1 MKHFFI
7 YILLSSFSLSSFAQV
22 TTPLPRFLSPDNGG
36 TEGGVK
42 TIEGAGVVSGGRSA
56 GPWSLRQCIEYAL
69 EHNIS
74 IKQQAVAVQNNE
86 LALSTARNSRL
97 PSLNASASQ
106 SFNFGRGQTIDGTYV
121 NRNTQ
126 NTGVNLGTD
135 IPLFTGFRIPN
146 EIAARRLDLQAAMA
160 DLERARENIALQV
173 TSSYLEVLYQKE
185 LVAVQ
190 QQQVELSKTQLDRID
205 RLFRNGKQSEADVA
219 QARSVVANDEL
230 SLTQQQNQLQLA
242 LLDLSQLLEL
252 PSPEGFDIE
261 APSDS
266 PEWGKIS
273 NPDLWDTPAF
283 LDRRPQIQ
291 AERLRLESA
300 ERNVKIARSGH
311 YPTLNLSG
319 GLGTSYYKTN
329 GFEAE
334 SFRRQFENNFNK
346 YIGLSLN
353 IPIFNRFQT
362 RNQVRQAQL
371 QVQNQQLTLENTQK
385 TLYKEVQQAYY
396 NAQAAQKQY
405 EASGI
410 AEEAAQT
417 SFQLMQK
424 KFENGK
430 ANSTEFEEAKTRLL
444 KAQADHL
451 QAKYTALFR
460 LRILRFYRGEPLY

>member
-1 MKHFFI
+1 M
-7 YILLSSFSLSSFAQV
+7 
-22 TTPLPRFLSPDNGG
+22 G
-36 TEGGVK
+36 
-42 TIEGAGVVSGGRSA
+42 
-56 GPWSLRQCIEYAL
+56 
-69 EHNIS
+69 
-74 IKQQAVAVQNNE
+74 
-86 LALSTARNSRL
+86 
-97 PSLNASASQ
+97 
-106 SFNFGRGQTIDGTYV
+106 
-121 NRNTQ
+121 
-126 NTGVNLGTD
+126 
-135 IPLFTGFRIPN
+135 
-146 EIAARRLDLQAAMA
+146 M
-160 DLERARENIALQV
+160 
-173 TSSYLEVLYQKE
+173 
-185 LVAVQ
+185 
-190 QQQVELSKTQLDRID
+190 
-205 RLFRNGKQSEADVA
+205 
-219 QARSVVANDEL
+219 
-230 SLTQQQNQLQLA
+230 
-242 LLDLSQLLEL
+242 
-252 PSPEGFDIE
+252 
-261 APSDS
+261 
-266 PEWGKIS
+266 IS

-371 QVQNQQLTLENTQK
+371 QVQNQQLALENTQK